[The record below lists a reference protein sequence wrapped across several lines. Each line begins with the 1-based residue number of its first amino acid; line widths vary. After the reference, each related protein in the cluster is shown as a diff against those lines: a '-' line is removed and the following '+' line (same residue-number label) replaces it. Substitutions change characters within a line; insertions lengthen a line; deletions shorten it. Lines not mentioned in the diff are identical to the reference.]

1 MVSGRK
7 AALNTSRLSKPS
19 SWTSRVSDFKTLALK
34 FAHGVEHRF
43 VFCFNRNEVLAA
55 AFVKMRSALQGQVVG
70 LGSTAGPDNFTGVCT
85 DEIGHID
92 AGFFDSRFGFPAP
105 SVAA

>member
-1 MVSGRK
+1 M
-7 AALNTSRLSKPS
+7 
-19 SWTSRVSDFKTLALK
+19 ALK

-55 AFVKMRSALQGQVVG
+55 AFVKLCCALQGQVVG
-70 LGSTAGPDNFTGVCT
+70 LGSTAGPDNFTGVGT